1 MTSDRDARPGP
12 SLWYVAIAMVFV
24 TCLVVANII
33 AVKLV
38 AIGGLVAPAAL
49 IIFPLSYVFGD
60 VLTEVYGYAR
70 TRPVIWLAF
79 GCNLLA
85 VAAIAAGQALPP
97 APPFVDAQPAYERI
111 LGYAPRLLLGS
122 FAAFL
127 VGEFANAIVLSR
139 MKVATGGRHL
149 WTRTIGS
156 TVVGQGLDTAVFDV
170 IAFGGVLPGD
180 VIFSI
185 VLTAWALKVAYEV
198 LVTPL
203 TYLVV
208 NFLKRREGLDVFDTN
223 VDLNPVRL

>member
-1 MTSDRDARPGP
+1 MTRGSGAASGA

-38 AIGGLVAPAAL
+38 AIGDLMAPAAL
-49 IIFPLSYVFGD
+49 IIFPLSYIFGD

-70 TRPVIWLAF
+70 TRLVIWLAF
-79 GCNLLA
+79 ACNLLA
-85 VAAIAAGQALPP
+85 VAAIATAGALPP
-97 APPFVDAQPAYERI
+97 AAPFVDAQPAYERI

-127 VGEFANAIVLSR
+127 VGEFANAMILSR

-156 TVVGQGLDTAVFDV
+156 TLVGQGLDTVVFNV
-170 IAFGGVLPGD
+170 IAFWGVLPGA
-180 VIFSI
+180 VILN
-185 VLTAWALKVAYEV
+185 VMLTAWSLKVAYEV

-203 TYLVV
+203 TYVAV
-208 NFLKRREGLDVFDTN
+208 NALKRIEGVDTFDTG